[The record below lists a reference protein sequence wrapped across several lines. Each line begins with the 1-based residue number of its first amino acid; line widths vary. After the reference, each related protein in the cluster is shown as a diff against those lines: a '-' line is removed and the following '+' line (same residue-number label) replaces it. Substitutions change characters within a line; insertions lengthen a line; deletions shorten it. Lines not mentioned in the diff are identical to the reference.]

1 MINII
6 GGKYKRAKLEVPIQ
20 NVRPTSAIKREAIF
34 SILESYALKNSY
46 NLYEDKCFIDLFAGS
61 GSLGLEAISR
71 GSAFSYFFEIDNEV
85 LNTLTVNCKKI
96 CKENQ
101 FRIYQQD
108 STQAIDVNFDYP
120 ISGIFIDPPYKLNPF
135 NNLLKKLLDNNIIQ
149 KNTITIIETNNKTS
163 FELVNGLSILNERV
177 YGKTKILFLKK
188 N

>member
-1 MINII
+1 M
-6 GGKYKRAKLEVPIQ
+6 
-20 NVRPTSAIKREAIF
+20 
-34 SILESYALKNSY
+34 
-46 NLYEDKCFIDLFAGS
+46 
-61 GSLGLEAISR
+61 
-71 GSAFSYFFEIDNEV
+71 
-85 LNTLTVNCKKI
+85 VNCKKI

-101 FRIYQQD
+101 FRIYKQD

-149 KNTITIIETNNKTS
+149 KNTITIVETTNKTS